1 MQNLFSAEQAINYFI
16 GGVGMRVVS
25 VSSLKGDE
33 ILGKQIF
40 DESGRVLLN
49 AGVELTPF
57 YIERIKQLGILSV
70 YIDDD
75 ISKNVIIEES
85 ISDKTRQMSKHA
97 VKQMIE
103 VYCREGKTDN
113 SSIMNSVNSVI
124 DDILSNKNVLINV
137 AEISSSDNNIYSH
150 SVNVCVLSTIIGTH
164 MGYSMSKL
172 RDIATGAMLH
182 DIGRIKMLN
191 DKKVLAEHNNKEEL
205 DKYIELMHPK
215 VGYDFLGEQHVWN
228 AYVKVA
234 ALMHHE
240 RCDGSGY
247 PLKLKGEE
255 INQIAKIVSI
265 CDVFDNLI
273 SGRGSEESK
282 TVYEAIEYLV
292 GMSNIYFDEE
302 MVRKFT
308 MNIAAFPT
316 GSGVVLSSNEKGLVI
331 KQNNSMPMRPVI
343 KVIYDKAGNMLSNPY
358 EVDLLKELTFFIT
371 KTCEI

>member
-1 MQNLFSAEQAINYFI
+1 
-16 GGVGMRVVS
+16 MRVVS

-33 ILGKQIF
+33 VLGKQIF
-40 DESGRVLLN
+40 DESGRVLLKS
-49 AGVELTPF
+49 GVKLKPF
-57 YIERIKQLGILSV
+57 YIEKIKELGIYSV

-97 VKQMIE
+97 VKNMVE
-103 VYCREGKTDN
+103 GYCREGKTDN
-113 SSIMNSVNSVI
+113 SSVINSVSSVI
-124 DDILSNKNVLINV
+124 EDILSNKDVLINV
-137 AEISSSDNNIYSH
+137 AEISASDNNIYSH
-150 SVNVCVLSTIIGTH
+150 SVNVCVLATIIGTH

-172 RDIATGAMLH
+172 KDIATGAMLH
-182 DIGRIKMLN
+182 DIGKIKIMN
-191 DKKVLAEHNNKEEL
+191 DKKILAEHKNKEEL

-215 VGYDFLGEQHVWN
+215 VGYDLLGEQHVWN

-234 ALMHHE
+234 VLMHHE
-240 RCDGSGY
+240 RNDGSGY
-247 PLKLKGEE
+247 PLKLKGDE

-265 CDVFDNLI
+265 CDLFDNLI
-273 SGRGSEESK
+273 SGRNISERK
-282 TVYEAIEYLV
+282 PVYEVIEYLIS
-292 GMSNIYFDEE
+292 MSDIYFDAE

-316 GSGVVLSSNEKGLVI
+316 GSGVILSNSEKGLVV

-343 KVIYDKAGNMLSNPY
+343 KVIYDKDGNTLSEPY
-358 EVDLLKELTFFIT
+358 EIDLLKELTLFIT

>member
-1 MQNLFSAEQAINYFI
+1 
-16 GGVGMRVVS
+16 MRVVS

-191 DKKVLAEHNNKEEL
+191 DKKILAEHNNKEEL

-343 KVIYDKAGNMLSNPY
+343 KVIYDKAGNMLSDPY

>member
-1 MQNLFSAEQAINYFI
+1 
-16 GGVGMRVVS
+16 MRVVS

-49 AGVELTPF
+49 AGVELRPY

-113 SSIMNSVNSVI
+113 SSVMNSVNSVI
-124 DDILSNKNVLINV
+124 EDVLSNKNVLINV
-137 AEISSSDNNIYSH
+137 AEISASDNNIYSH

-164 MGYSMSKL
+164 MGYSMFKL

-182 DIGRIKMLN
+182 DIGKIKMLN
-191 DKKVLAEHNNKEEL
+191 DKKILVEYKNKEDL

-215 VGYDFLGEQHVWN
+215 VGYDFLGEQHIWN

-265 CDVFDNLI
+265 CDAFDNLI
-273 SGRGSEESK
+273 SGRGTEESK
-282 TVYEAIEYLV
+282 TVNEAIEYLV

-316 GSGVVLSSNEKGLVI
+316 GSGVVLNSNEKGLVV
-331 KQNNSMPMRPVI
+331 KQNNSMPMRPVV
-343 KVIYDKAGNMLSNPY
+343 KVVYDKAGNLLLEPY
-358 EVDLLKELTFFIT
+358 EVDLLKELTLFIT